1 MSLFRRSIKNFVGKT
16 KKYDDLSKLSEMTP
30 EEIINLHPKEVSS
43 DIFDESCMSI
53 LNNEDKC
60 TALLSLQQIKKSMKN
75 VNKDMYDTRYKKEV
89 NTALNTLN
97 RIRNNKKKTTIKV
110 ATLIDDS
117 LVKKQEMDDLNARYD
132 KLTEKQDMKKLTARY
147 DKLMEKGGK
156 RKTKKHR
163 KTKKVIKEIRV
174 IKNNY

>member
-1 MSLFRRSIKNFVGKT
+1 MTSLRKSLKNLVGKT

-43 DIFDESCMSI
+43 DIFDESCMSV

-89 NTALNTLN
+89 NNALNTLN
-97 RIRNNKKKTTIKV
+97 RIRNNKKKNMTEV
-110 ATLIDDS
+110 AKLIDDS
-117 LVKKQEMDDLNARYD
+117 LVKEQKMKDLTERYD
-132 KLTEKQDMKKLTARY
+132 KLMGMDDLTARY
-147 DKLMEKGGK
+147 NKLMEKGGK
-156 RKTKKHR
+156 RKTKKNR
-163 KTKKVIKEIRV
+163 KTKKSHKRN
-174 IKNNY
+174 KSNKK